1 MIDGSDNMN
10 KVAIISDI
18 HGNKTALEAV
28 LKDIRLR
35 EIERIFCL
43 GDLIGKGPQGTECI
57 QLIRE
62 NCEQVVYGNWDEGIA
77 GPVDSDHGRWYKE
90 RLTEDDLHYLSSLPF
105 HIDLE
110 LNNQLIRCFHASPR
124 SVHERILHFDPI
136 EKRLSMFEDSEVINS
151 SNPAR
156 QPDIVFYG
164 DIHTT
169 FLQTFKN
176 GILCNVGS
184 VGNSLDLTSA
194 SYAILDG
201 SYGSNSIQFVRVE
214 YDREAELK
222 IAKEM
227 GVPFYE
233 KYYGEIMFARYRNSK
248 G

>member
-1 MIDGSDNMN
+1 M
-10 KVAIISDI
+10 
-18 HGNKTALEAV
+18 
-28 LKDIRLR
+28 R
-35 EIERIFCL
+35 EISRILCL
-43 GDLIGKGPQGTECI
+43 GDLIGKGPQGSECI

-62 NCEQVVYGNWDEGIA
+62 NCEQVVRGNWDEGII
-77 GPVDSDHGRWYKE
+77 GPVDSEHGKWYKE
-90 RLTEDDLHYLSSLPF
+90 RLTEDDLNYIAQLPF

-136 EKRLSMFEDSEVINS
+136 EKRLSMFEHSEAIHS
-151 SNPAR
+151 TTPAR

-194 SYAILDG
+194 SYVILDG
-201 SYGSNSIQFVRVE
+201 TYGSNTLQFVRVE

-222 IAKEM
+222 IAKDL
-227 GVPFYE
+227 GVPFYD
-233 KYYGEIMFARYRNSK
+233 KYYGEIMYAKYRNSK
-248 G
+248 S